1 MVCIADAAGP
11 RVGRRIP
18 VADAAG
24 LVVVGALMP
33 PVRLLAELLLP
44 WARRVTGPLVPSAP
58 GGWPAW

>member
-1 MVCIADAAGP
+1 M
-11 RVGRRIP
+11 GRRIP